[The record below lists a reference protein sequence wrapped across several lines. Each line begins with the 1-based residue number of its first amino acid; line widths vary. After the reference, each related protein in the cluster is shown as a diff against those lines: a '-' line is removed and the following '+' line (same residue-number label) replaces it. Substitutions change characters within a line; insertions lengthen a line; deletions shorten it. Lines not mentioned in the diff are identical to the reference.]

1 VINSVATETVSPPAP
16 RAEYARRLGELSA
29 LRFRIQRRER
39 LTGYSQLALAAL
51 CLIWILFRLRHFNAA
66 DLLLLIPIAA
76 FAVLDVL
83 HRRLIRSVT
92 AYSRAIRFYE
102 QGMARLEDRWA
113 GTGITGERFLEPSH
127 PCARDLDLFGR
138 ASVFELLCTARTR
151 AGEETLARWLL
162 VPASPDEVRDRQQA
176 ARELSGCLDF
186 RESLSTMG
194 EDLAL
199 GVRPAQLIAW
209 GEAPA
214 VLPSGIIRIVAPML
228 AVAWIFI
235 AGSTLVNTF
244 TGMLLNTV
252 GVVVVGRQLWVA
264 PELLVFAITFVNL
277 GFSYRFRTRLSEAA
291 HAAEEAGRDLN
302 LLSQVLAAFEREP
315 FTSPRLLQL
324 QARLKQGSVLPSQ
337 AIARLNRRVEFL
349 ESAHNLFVRI
359 FDFVIFYRL
368 QFVLATESWRRRYG
382 RSLRKWLET
391 VGELEALAA
400 LGGYTYEH
408 PEDVFPEFVDEAPCF
423 EAEALAHPLI
433 PRTRAVT
440 NDLHLGRDLQL
451 MIVSGP
457 NMAGKSTFL
466 RGIGVNAV
474 LAQIGAPVRAARLKL
489 SPLAVTASICVLD
502 SLEGGISRF
511 YAEINRLKL
520 IMDLTHSSVPVL
532 FLLDEL
538 LSGTN
543 SHDRLIGTRSFVT
556 KLVERGAVGLVSTHD
571 LALTAIPEEIGS
583 KAINCH
589 FEDHLEDGRL
599 HFDYKL
605 YPGIVQTSNALP
617 LMRSIGLEV

>member
-1 VINSVATETVSPPAP
+1 
-16 RAEYARRLGELSA
+16 
-29 LRFRIQRRER
+29 
-39 LTGYSQLALAAL
+39 LT
-51 CLIWILFRLRHFNAA
+51 WILFRLRHFDAA
-66 DLLLLIPIAA
+66 DLLLLIPIAT
-76 FAVLDVL
+76 FVVLAVV
-83 HRRLIRSVT
+83 HGRLIRRVT
-92 AYSRAIRFYE
+92 ACSRAISFYE
-102 QGMARLEDRWA
+102 QGVARLEDRWA

-162 VPASPDEVRDRQQA
+162 APASPDEVRARQEA
-176 ARELSGCLDF
+176 ARELSSRLDF
-186 RESLSTMG
+186 REALSATG

-199 GVRPAQLIAW
+199 GVRPTQLVAW
-209 GEAPA
+209 GEATDD
-214 VLPSGIIRIVAPML
+214 LPSGIIRIVAPVL
-228 AVAWIFI
+228 AAAWIL
-235 AGSTLVNTF
+235 S
-244 TGMLLNTV
+244 
-252 GVVVVGRQLWVA
+252 VVTWQVWGA
-264 PELLVFAITFVNL
+264 PELLVLAITVVNL
-277 GFSYRFRTRLSEAA
+277 GISYRFRARLSEAA
-291 HAAEEAGRDLN
+291 HQAEEAGRDLN

-315 FTSPRLLQL
+315 FTSPKLLQL

-349 ESAHNLFVRI
+349 ESAHNLFVRV

-382 RSLRKWLET
+382 RSLRTWLET
-391 VGELEALAA
+391 IGELEALGA
-400 LGGYTYEH
+400 LSGYTYEH
-408 PEDVFPEFVDEAPCF
+408 PEDVFPEFVDDSPCF
-423 EAEALAHPLI
+423 EAEGLAHPLI
-433 PRTRAVT
+433 PRNRAVT

-474 LAQIGAPVRAARLKL
+474 LAQSGAPVRAARLKL

>member
-1 VINSVATETVSPPAP
+1 MINSVASENVSPQAP

-29 LRFRIQRRER
+29 RRSRIQRRER
-39 LTGYSQLALAAL
+39 LTGYSQFALAAL
-51 CLIWILFRLRHFNAA
+51 CLTWILFRLRHFGAT

-76 FAVLDVL
+76 FVVLAVV
-83 HRRLIRSVT
+83 HGRLIRRVT
-92 AYSRAIRFYE
+92 ACSRAIGFYE
-102 QGMARLEDRWA
+102 QGVARLEDRWA
-113 GTGITGERFLEPSH
+113 GKGITGERFLEPSH

-162 VPASPDEVRDRQQA
+162 APASPDEVRGRQQA
-176 ARELSGCLDF
+176 AQELCGRLDF
-186 RESLSTMG
+186 REGLSATG
-194 EDLAL
+194 EDLRL
-199 GVRPAQLIAW
+199 GVRPTQLVAW
-209 GEAPA
+209 GEATDD
-214 VLPSGIIRIVAPML
+214 LPSGVIRIIAPVL
-228 AVAWIFI
+228 AAAWIL
-235 AGSTLVNTF
+235 S
-244 TGMLLNTV
+244 
-252 GVVVVGRQLWVA
+252 VVTWQVWGA
-264 PELLVFAITFVNL
+264 PELLVLAITVINL
-277 GFSYRFRTRLSEAA
+277 GLSYRFRARLSEAA
-291 HAAEEAGRDLN
+291 HQAEEAGHDLN
-302 LLSQVLAAFEREP
+302 LLSQVLTAFEREP
-315 FTSPRLLQL
+315 FSSPKLVQL
-324 QARLKQGSVLPSQ
+324 QSRLKQGSVLPSQ

-349 ESAHNLFVRI
+349 ESAHNLFVRV

-368 QFVLATESWRRRYG
+368 QFVLAAESWRRRYG
-382 RSLRKWLET
+382 RSLRQWLET

-408 PEDVFPEFVDEAPCF
+408 PDDVFPEFVDDGPCL

-433 PRTRAVT
+433 PRNRAVT

-451 MIVSGP
+451 IIVSGP

-474 LAQIGAPVRAARLKL
+474 LAQCGAPVRAGGLRL

>member
-1 VINSVATETVSPPAP
+1 V
-16 RAEYARRLGELSA
+16 
-29 LRFRIQRRER
+29 
-39 LTGYSQLALAAL
+39 
-51 CLIWILFRLRHFNAA
+51 
-66 DLLLLIPIAA
+66 
-76 FAVLDVL
+76 
-83 HRRLIRSVT
+83 
-92 AYSRAIRFYE
+92 
-102 QGMARLEDRWA
+102 ARLEDRWA

-151 AGEETLARWLL
+151 AGEDTLARWLL
-162 VPASPDEVRDRQQA
+162 APASPEEVRARQEA
-176 ARELSGCLDF
+176 ARELSSRLDF
-186 RESLSTMG
+186 REGLSATG

-199 GVRPAQLIAW
+199 GVRPTQLVAW
-209 GEAPA
+209 GEATDD
-214 VLPSGIIRIVAPML
+214 LPPGIIRIVAPVL
-228 AVAWIFI
+228 AAAWIVSVVAWQVW
-235 AGSTLVNTF
+235 G
-244 TGMLLNTV
+244 
-252 GVVVVGRQLWVA
+252 A
-264 PELLVFAITFVNL
+264 PELLVLAITVVNL
-277 GFSYRFRTRLSEAA
+277 GISYRFRSHLNEAA
-291 HAAEEAGRDLN
+291 HAAEEAGHDLN
-302 LLSQVLAAFEREP
+302 LLSQVLTAFEREP
-315 FTSPRLLQL
+315 FSSTRLAQL
-324 QARLKQGSVLPSQ
+324 QSRLKQGSVLPSQ

-368 QFVLATESWRRRYG
+368 QFVLAAESWRRRYG
-382 RSLRKWLET
+382 RSLRQWLET
-391 VGELEALAA
+391 VGELEALVA

-408 PEDVFPEFVDEAPCF
+408 PEDVFPEFVDQAPCF
-423 EAEALAHPLI
+423 EAEGLAHPLI
-433 PRTRAVT
+433 PRNRAVT
-440 NDLHLGRDLQL
+440 NDLYLGRDLQL

-474 LAQIGAPVRAARLKL
+474 LAQSGAPVRAARLKL

-556 KLVERGAVGLVSTHD
+556 KLVERGAMGLVSTHD

>member
-1 VINSVATETVSPPAP
+1 MTNSVASETVSPQAP
-16 RAEYARRLGELSA
+16 RAEYARRLDELSA
-29 LRFRIQRRER
+29 RRSRIQRRER
-39 LTGYSQLALAAL
+39 LAGYSQLALAAL
-51 CLIWILFRLRHFNAA
+51 CLTWILFRLRHFRAA
-66 DLLLLIPIAA
+66 DLLLLIPIAV
-76 FAVLDVL
+76 FVVLAGV
-83 HRRLIRSVT
+83 HGRLIRRVT
-92 AYSRAIRFYE
+92 ACSRAIHFYE

-113 GTGITGERFLEPSH
+113 GTGIPGERFLEPSH

-151 AGEETLARWLL
+151 AGEETLAGWLL
-162 VPASPDEVRDRQQA
+162 APAPPDEVRGRQEA
-176 ARELSGCLDF
+176 AQELSSRLDF
-186 RESLSTMG
+186 REGLSTIG

-199 GVRPAQLIAW
+199 GVRPTQLVAW
-209 GEAPA
+209 GEATDD
-214 VLPSGIIRIVAPML
+214 LPSGIIRIVLPVL
-228 AVAWIFI
+228 AVAWIV
-235 AGSTLVNTF
+235 S
-244 TGMLLNTV
+244 
-252 GVVVVGRQLWVA
+252 VVAWQVWGA
-264 PELLVFAITFVNL
+264 PELLVLAMTVVNL
-277 GFSYRFRTRLSEAA
+277 GLSYHFRGRLNEAV
-291 HAAEEAGRDLN
+291 HQAEEAGHDLN
-302 LLSQVLAAFEREP
+302 LLSQVLTAFEREP
-315 FTSPRLLQL
+315 FSSPRLALLQSW
-324 QARLKQGSVLPSQ
+324 LKQESVLPSQ
-337 AIARLNRRVEFL
+337 VIARLNRRVEFL
-349 ESAHNLFVRI
+349 ESAHNLFVRV

-382 RSLRKWLET
+382 RSLRQWLET

-408 PEDVFPEFVDEAPCF
+408 PEDVFPEFVEAGPYF
-423 EAEALAHPLI
+423 DAEGLAHPLI
-433 PRTRAVT
+433 PRSRAVT

-474 LAQIGAPVRAARLKL
+474 LAQSGAPVRAARLRL

-520 IMDLTHSSVPVL
+520 IMDLTHSAVPVL

-589 FEDHLEDGRL
+589 FEDHLEDARL